1 MRMRRGH
8 VVELLVVFALVVL
21 AAPMNAQPDSWGMCR
36 DGTVAQPIHAGEFLM
51 LGDPRV
57 EDWATRWRSFKSANP
72 HLRLENDRISFA
84 ENDTRI
90 PFRNDTSLCGVSAAG
105 YTIRSTPPEA
115 PPIQKISNT
124 FDDLASR
131 SWQWWLSISVA
142 AIFIAMIVEVSWRL
156 ISVAIERSR
165 TPSR

>member
-8 VVELLVVFALVVL
+8 VVELLIVL
-21 AAPMNAQPDSWGMCR
+21 ALGMFAVSVNAQPDSWGMCR

-72 HLRLENDRISFA
+72 HLRLENDRISYM

-90 PFRNDTSLCGVSAAG
+90 PFRNDASLCGVSAAG
-105 YTIRSTPPEA
+105 YEVRPAQVVSHDDDPSLSPIHKAVHSVKSRPERIFEIGFWALVAVVGLLRIWIRG
-115 PPIQKISNT
+115 
-124 FDDLASR
+124 
-131 SWQWWLSISVA
+131 
-142 AIFIAMIVEVSWRL
+142 
-156 ISVAIERSR
+156 
-165 TPSR
+165 